1 MPRVSG
7 PFPALCAHRPRSL
20 TTRRLC
26 APSPPSARGTRVCVQ
41 SHVAPEPLP
50 AAAAGPPSL
59 PSPRPLTTA
68 WDALHFLSWPVSLA
82 RLSAPRQGLWPLSS
96 PVHHSCRDPVWRRV
110 GPARTGGTRAG
121 AAGWAPLP
129 GGRRP
134 RRGRSLTARLRACRG
149 HAGGGGRRASER
161 PSFGMIV
168 LRLLAGSSVHVSQ
181 TTVMSEILKQCCDDG
196 SEGWAHSS
204 SHKWLAVWCPYRSL
218 NLFQSAK
225 HN

>member
-26 APSPPSARGTRVCVQ
+26 APSPPSARGPRVCAQ

-82 RLSAPRQGLWPLSS
+82 RLSAPRQGLWP
-96 PVHHSCRDPVWRRV
+96 PVVP
-110 GPARTGGTRAG
+110 GTPQLPRTGLAQSGSRQDRRHARRSGRLG
-121 AAGWAPLP
+121 AAAGRPQAAAWTLPDRATPSLP
-129 GGRRP
+129 GAR
-134 RRGRSLTARLRACRG
+134 RRGRSACQ
-149 HAGGGGRRASER
+149 RASQLWDDC
-161 PSFGMIV
+161 PSPSGGV
-168 LRLLAGSSVHVSQ
+168 
-181 TTVMSEILKQCCDDG
+181 
-196 SEGWAHSS
+196 
-204 SHKWLAVWCPYRSL
+204 
-218 NLFQSAK
+218 
-225 HN
+225 

>member
-7 PFPALCAHRPRSL
+7 PFAALCAHRPRSL

-26 APSPPSARGTRVCVQ
+26 APSPPSARGTPVCAQ

-110 GPARTGGTRAG
+110 GPARTGGTRRSGRLG
-121 AAGWAPLP
+121 AAAGRPQAAAWTLPDRATPSLP
-129 GGRRP
+129 GAR
-134 RRGRSLTARLRACRG
+134 RRGRSACQ
-149 HAGGGGRRASER
+149 RASQLWEDC
-161 PSFGMIV
+161 PSPSGGV
-168 LRLLAGSSVHVSQ
+168 
-181 TTVMSEILKQCCDDG
+181 
-196 SEGWAHSS
+196 
-204 SHKWLAVWCPYRSL
+204 
-218 NLFQSAK
+218 
-225 HN
+225 

>member
-1 MPRVSG
+1 MPRASG

-26 APSPPSARGTRVCVQ
+26 APSPPSARGTRVCAQ

-96 PVHHSCRDPVWRRV
+96 PVHHSCRGPVWRRV

-149 HAGGGGRRASER
+149 RAGGGGRRASER
-161 PSFGMIV
+161 PSFGRIV
-168 LRLLAGSSVHVSQ
+168 LRLLAESRVHVFPNNRYVGNIK
-181 TTVMSEILKQCCDDG
+181 TVL
-196 SEGWAHSS
+196 
-204 SHKWLAVWCPYRSL
+204 
-218 NLFQSAK
+218 
-225 HN
+225 